1 MTSVQ
6 FGMLQKLKTL
16 DLTGNQ
22 QAKSIQQEL
31 NTQSDIFTDAK
42 NAYEKATTNGSEG
55 SQGSTGAFSQPSMSV
70 EELENKMI
78 EEQEKLEKLMAAL
91 TEQTDKKQE
100 PSAPDKDEKNKVK
113 PKEFGG
119 LMA

>member
-31 NTQSDIFTDAK
+31 NTQSDI
-42 NAYEKATTNGSEG
+42 
-55 SQGSTGAFSQPSMSV
+55 
-70 EELENKMI
+70 
-78 EEQEKLEKLMAAL
+78 
-91 TEQTDKKQE
+91 
-100 PSAPDKDEKNKVK
+100 
-113 PKEFGG
+113 
-119 LMA
+119 